1 MKIVILLALVTSA
14 CFASEP
20 TAEQKRL
27 MREYHLTVPP
37 ICDEPKKKA
46 EPAAIILSEKELA
59 KLESDQYGT
68 FAKPELLGT
77 FEPVVL
83 ATFAPPERAELPSI
97 DPCSPKAEIVELPQK
112 RVIET
117 PKVESKR
124 VEVSDETKQLMREY
138 RLSVPPKMLPLDK
151 PAVVVSNAAY
161 VEPKKSNTNAPTEE
175 QLQMMREYGLSV
187 PPTMMEKTAASSQH
201 ETVYSSGCK
210 P

>member
-1 MKIVILLALVTSA
+1 MKILKLVILMALVASA

-37 ICDEPKKKA
+37 ICEEPKKA

-59 KLESDQYGT
+59 KFESDQYGT
-68 FAKPELLGT
+68 FAA
-77 FEPVVL
+77 PVVL

-97 DPCSPKAEIVELPQK
+97 DPCSPKAEIVELPSV
-112 RVIET
+112 RVAEK
-117 PKVESKR
+117 PKA
-124 VEVSDETKQLMREY
+124 EVKQVVSEETKQLMREY
-138 RLSVPPKMLPLDK
+138 HLTVLPKMLPLDNL
-151 PAVVVSNAAY
+151 AVVSNVAL
-161 VEPKKSNTNAPTEE
+161 VEPKKTNTNAPTEE

-187 PPTMMEKTAASSQH
+187 PPTMTGKTGTVSSPP
-201 ETVYSSGCK
+201 ENVSGCQ